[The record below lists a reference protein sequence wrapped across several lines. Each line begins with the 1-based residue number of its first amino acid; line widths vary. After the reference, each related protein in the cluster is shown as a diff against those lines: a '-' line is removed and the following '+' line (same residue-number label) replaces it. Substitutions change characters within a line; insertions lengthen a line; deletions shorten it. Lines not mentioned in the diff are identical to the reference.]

1 MPPVCHIHHRQGV
14 SLIVLCTAGYQAS
27 QVEALVTP
35 GPALPP
41 ADLVTLIS
49 FCSSGW
55 KLAVSRSS
63 VNLTRGHSAGK
74 QCMLG
79 ENVRLLMSYMTLPSD
94 MRGHPTR

>member
-35 GPALPP
+35 GPVLPP
-41 ADLVTLIS
+41 TDLVTLIS
-49 FCSSGW
+49 FRSSGW

-63 VNLTRGHSAGK
+63 VNLTRGHVSGKTMHAGRK
-74 QCMLG
+74 CK
-79 ENVRLLMSYMTLPSD
+79 VI
-94 MRGHPTR
+94 